1 MKEHKNVFIT
11 LGIVILA
18 LAALLGGDA
27 AWRAFRARPVPV
39 LEETDVVLDIVVNE
53 GLGSHAESGITI
65 PEEYDKN
72 QILTRLAQ
80 SEMVW
85 MERMYNG
92 KTSQIGDAELWISV
106 LLENE
111 GFMNIHLGE
120 KYIVQTGKTV
130 YEITDGEQLL
140 ADIKALLSPEDVVL
154 LGEGYQTYPVE
165 IIP

>member
-1 MKEHKNVFIT
+1 MKEHKNVFIP
-11 LGIVILA
+11 LGIVILV

-27 AWRAFRARPVPV
+27 AWRAFHARPVPV

-65 PEEYDKN
+65 PEEYDEN
-72 QILTRLAQ
+72 QLLTRLAQ

-85 MERMYNG
+85 TERMSNG
-92 KTSQIGDAELWISV
+92 KSYQAGAAELWISV
-106 LLENE
+106 LLEDE

-120 KYIVQTGKTV
+120 RYIVHTKNAL

>member
-92 KTSQIGDAELWISV
+92 KSYQAGAAELWISV
-106 LLENE
+106 LLEDE

-120 KYIVQTGKTV
+120 RYIVHTKNAL

-140 ADIKALLSPEDVVL
+140 ADIKALLFPEDVVL